1 MSRIGKLAVEI
12 PAGVEVQIKE
22 STLTVKGPKGILSRV
37 VPGNIKVRKE
47 EDKIYIERESDA
59 KEHRSLHGLIRSLM
73 ANMVKGV
80 TIGFEKQLEI
90 VGVGYRAA
98 KKGNDLELQAGYS
111 NPVLMKVPEGIEV
124 ETPTP
129 TRVVLRGINNEILG
143 DFAAKVRSVRP
154 AEPYKGKGIRYVGE
168 YVRRKAGKTAK

>member
-12 PAGVEVQIKE
+12 PAGVEVQIEE
-22 STLTVKGPKGILSRV
+22 STLTVKGPKGILSRII
-37 VPGNIKVRKE
+37 PGNIKVRKE

-59 KEHRSLHGLIRSLM
+59 KEHRSLHGLTRSLM
-73 ANMVKGV
+73 ANMIKGV
-80 TIGFEKQLEI
+80 TMGFEKQLEI
-90 VGVGYRAA
+90 VGVGYKAV

-124 ETPTP
+124 ETPVP
-129 TRVVLRGINNEILG
+129 TRVVLRSINNETLG

>member
-154 AEPYKGKGIRYVGE
+154 AEPYNGKGIRYVGE